1 MERCRRGGR
10 MGVPCVVAGLRV
22 VLGGPLLPIWPVPR
36 LSQVDHGAGLGELVQ
51 TAPAAAA
58 AAPA

>member
-1 MERCRRGGR
+1 